1 MRRQWLTL
9 IEVWWQKFSG
19 KIAAG
24 ERGQSFPAK
33 WSGRIGVRVFRLID
47 ANVLFWAVAIIS
59 QQFLHPACF
68 FFYFFWQQNL
78 VLARENP
85 LTVKWISQ
93 FMSFEFNFVTLAGAP
108 ALCFFFSLWPSSL
121 GTFKW
126 ICFALL
132 VSFSFWFWYPLPF
145 HLVCFQVW
153 LWPLVSLSG
162 NGADV
167 FGLQLFNFYIFL
179 QLLQRPK
186 SRVCFLFAANRFDSF
201 FSLDCWACFLGF
213 LHWVN
218 CLSNYGYW
226 RQKIFLQY

>member
-1 MRRQWLTL
+1 MRM
-9 IEVWWQKFSG
+9 
-19 KIAAG
+19 
-24 ERGQSFPAK
+24 SFFGPSPLLANNFY
-33 WSGRIGVRVFRLID
+33 IQRV
-47 ANVLFWAVAIIS
+47 
-59 QQFLHPACF
+59 

-93 FMSFEFNFVTLAGAP
+93 YMSFEFNFVTLAGAP
-108 ALCFFFSLWPSSL
+108 ALCFFFLLWPSSL

-145 HLVCFQVW
+145 HSVCFRVW
-153 LWPLVSLSG
+153 LWPLASLSG

-179 QLLQRPK
+179 QLIQRPK

-201 FSLDCWACFLGF
+201 FSLDC
-213 LHWVN
+213 
-218 CLSNYGYW
+218 
-226 RQKIFLQY
+226 